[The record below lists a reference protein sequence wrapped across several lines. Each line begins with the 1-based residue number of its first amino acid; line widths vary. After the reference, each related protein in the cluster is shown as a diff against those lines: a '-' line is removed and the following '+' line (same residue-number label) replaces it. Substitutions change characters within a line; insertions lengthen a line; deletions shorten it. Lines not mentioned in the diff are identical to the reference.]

1 MHPPQICDPGE
12 YPPAPKKRLLRDST
26 INDVADFVVDFI
38 NNDKYAIPRP
48 EMRTGLKHTLVRR
61 LGMIANNFLLIADRE
76 TIFHADCLKLAELH
90 SWAVDFAKNG
100 IPVPLEKIPHPDSHV
115 KPDWYAPE
123 ILVNNL
129 GAEYYESQSVLGKLF
144 RSLELPRLSDTSH
157 DSHTRQRMTRQN
169 LSLEETL
176 RTLSLDSE
184 SFDDDISVKLL
195 RRLHP
200 LVDLLDTE
208 ELTSAAI
215 TLFDHY
221 AAELEHICY
230 SFTLSRKATARLSE
244 EEVFMGT
251 IIAKSPQHRM
261 RQDVTSRMRDATTTL
276 VFRIR
281 EELVGGEDASFQ
293 DWMNRAWAAWKVSIK
308 KDGLF
313 ASKTFGWIAMRA
325 LFDGIKCMDGDD

>member
-1 MHPPQICDPGE
+1 MHPRRIYDPGE
-12 YPPAPKKRLLRDST
+12 YPPAEKKKLLRDST

-48 EMRTGLKHTLVRR
+48 EMRTGLRYTLARR
-61 LGMIANNFLLIADRE
+61 LGIIAINFLLIADRQ

-100 IPVPLEKIPHPDSHV
+100 KPVPLEQIPQPKIRV
-115 KPDWYAPE
+115 KPDWHAPE
-123 ILVNNL
+123 ILDHNL
-129 GAEYYESQSVLGKLF
+129 GANYYESQSVLGKLF
-144 RSLELPRLSDTSH
+144 RGIKLPRLSATSH
-157 DSHTRQRMTRQN
+157 DSRTRRRMRRQN

-184 SFDDDISVKLL
+184 SFDDAISKKLR

-200 LVDLLDTE
+200 LVDLVDTE

-221 AAELEHICY
+221 ATELEYICY
-230 SFTLSRKATARLSE
+230 SYTLSRGATARLSE

-251 IIAKSPQHRM
+251 IIAKSPQPRM
-261 RQDVTSRMRDATTTL
+261 RQDMTSRMRDVTGTL
-276 VFRIR
+276 VRRIR
-281 EELVGGEDASFQ
+281 EELEGGEGAPVQ
-293 DWMNRAWAAWKVSIK
+293 DWVNRAWTAWKVSIK

-325 LFDGIKCMDGDD
+325 LFDGIKYLSDEN